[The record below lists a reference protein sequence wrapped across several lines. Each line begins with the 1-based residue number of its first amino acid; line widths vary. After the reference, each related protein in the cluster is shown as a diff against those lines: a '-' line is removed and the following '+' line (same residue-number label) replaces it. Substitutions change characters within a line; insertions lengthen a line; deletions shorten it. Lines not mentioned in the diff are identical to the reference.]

1 MGMRRFSY
9 PLDIQNVSKFFSHPI
24 FYGSAH
30 LPKLVVGNYCWQPKK
45 PINIRT
51 KTFFGVFQK
60 KSAREERRD
69 LNREQIKIQITLNII

>member
-60 KSAREERRD
+60 KICKRRAQRFKPGA
-69 LNREQIKIQITLNII
+69 NQNPNNP